1 MARREPDARYHAALH
16 ARECPEHQIEGA
28 LWQAA
33 HQVGSP
39 SEAVLRAAEI
49 YEDVFER
56 EMLQA
61 WVVAGAPDN
70 EIERR
75 LLVMSETVKAFRH
88 LCFDVSVFR
97 DRLELLRWVRQY
109 TGSDDGRLYLQ
120 TAVLHGVE
128 PLAWLCGL
136 DANVDPQRVMQGVM
150 SDSFFRGLAHRNAS
164 VASKEASAAHAFQKT
179 ALSTAQALMRR
190 GPPDI
195 GSLIIKLK
203 HRDLT
208 APVENEVREGAIL
221 H

>member
-1 MARREPDARYHAALH
+1 MPRREPDARYYAALR
-16 ARECPEHQIEGA
+16 ALECPEHPIEGS
-28 LWQAA
+28 LWQAVR
-33 HQVGSP
+33 QIGTP
-39 SEAVLRAAEI
+39 SEAVLRAAEV
-49 YEDVFER
+49 YEDGFER

-61 WVVAGAPDN
+61 WIVAGASDA
-70 EIERR
+70 EVERR
-75 LLVMSETVKAFRH
+75 LLIMSETVKAFRH
-88 LCFDVSVFR
+88 LCFDMSVFR

-109 TGSDDGRLYLQ
+109 NGSDDGRLYLQ

-136 DANVDPQRVMQGVM
+136 DASVDPQRVMQGVM
-150 SDSFFRGLAHRNAS
+150 SDSFFRGLSHRTAT
-164 VASKEASAAHAFQKT
+164 VASKEAAAAHAFQKT